1 MSNKDHATWTRG
13 VLALGSNMGDT
24 HEILFRAVADIRAT
38 EGIVVD
44 RQSSVHDTTA
54 LTSSGYD
61 ETKPRYA
68 NQVIT
73 IRTVWSPEKLL
84 TRLQSIE
91 HRHGR
96 VRSGDQYADRTLDID
111 IITYGEVELATE
123 TLTLPHPRAHERLFV
138 LEPWLEIDQ
147 DAELPGKGAVAV
159 LVRPLQETAE

>member
-1 MSNKDHATWTRG
+1 MSNEEHGTWTHA
-13 VLALGSNMGDT
+13 VLGLGSNMGDT

-38 EGIVVD
+38 EGIVVY

-91 HRHGR
+91 LRHGR
-96 VRSGDQYADRTLDID
+96 MRRSDQYADRTLDID
-111 IITYGEVELATE
+111 IITYGQTELATE

-138 LEPWLEIDQ
+138 LEPWLEIDK
-147 DAELPGKGAVAV
+147 DATLPGKGAVAA
-159 LVRPLQETAE
+159 LVQSLRETAE

>member
-1 MSNKDHATWTRG
+1 MSNEDHGTWARG

-38 EGIVVD
+38 EGIVVE

-84 TRLQSIE
+84 TQLQSIE
-91 HRHGR
+91 LRHGR
-96 VRSGDQYADRTLDID
+96 IRSGDQYADRTLDID
-111 IITYGEVELATE
+111 IITYGDVERATE

-138 LEPWLEIDQ
+138 LEPWLEIDR
-147 DAELPGKGAVAV
+147 DAELPGKGTVEA
-159 LVRPLQETAE
+159 LVQSLREPAG

>member
-84 TRLQSIE
+84 TCLQSIE

-147 DAELPGKGAVAV
+147 DAELPGKGAVAA

>member
-1 MSNKDHATWTRG
+1 MSNEDHVTWIHA

-38 EGIVVD
+38 EGIVVY

-96 VRSGDQYADRTLDID
+96 MRSGDQYADRTLDID
-111 IITYGEVELATE
+111 IITHGQTELATE
-123 TLTLPHPRAHERLFV
+123 TLALPHPRAHERLFV

-147 DAELPGKGAVAV
+147 DSELPGKGAVAALV
-159 LVRPLQETAE
+159 LSLREPTE

>member
-1 MSNKDHATWTRG
+1 
-13 VLALGSNMGDT
+13 MGDT

-38 EGIVVD
+38 EGISVD

-73 IRTVWSPEKLL
+73 IRSVWSPEKLL
-84 TRLQSIE
+84 TRLQNIE
-91 HRHGR
+91 LRHGR
-96 VRSGDQYADRTLDID
+96 MRRGDQYADRTLDID
-111 IITYGEVELATE
+111 IITYGDVELATK
-123 TLTLPHPRAHERLFV
+123 TLALPHPRAYERLFV

-147 DAELPGKGAVAV
+147 DAELPGKGAVAA
-159 LVRPLQETAE
+159 LVQSLRETAE

>member
-1 MSNKDHATWTRG
+1 VSTEGYSEWTRA
-13 VLALGSNMGDT
+13 VLALGSNLGDT

-38 EGIVVD
+38 EGIVVE
-44 RQSSVHDTTA
+44 RQSSVHHTTA

-84 TRLQSIE
+84 TQLQSIE
-91 HRHGR
+91 LRHGR
-96 VRSGDQYADRTLDID
+96 TRSGDQYADRTLDID
-111 IITYGEVELATE
+111 IITYGDVERATE

-138 LEPWLEIDQ
+138 LEPWLEIDR
-147 DAELPGKGAVAV
+147 DAELPGKGTVEA
-159 LVRPLQETAE
+159 LVQSLREPAE

>member
-1 MSNKDHATWTRG
+1 MSNEYHGTWTHA

-24 HEILFRAVADIRAT
+24 HEMLFRAGADIRAT

-91 HRHGR
+91 LRHGR
-96 VRSGDQYADRTLDID
+96 MRSGDQYADRTLDID
-111 IITYGEVELATE
+111 IITHGQTELATE
-123 TLTLPHPRAHERLFV
+123 TLTLPHPRAPERLFV
-138 LEPWLEIDQ
+138 LEPWLEIDK
-147 DAELPGKGAVAV
+147 DATLPGRGAVAA
-159 LVRPLQETAE
+159 LVQSLRETTE

>member
-1 MSNKDHATWTRG
+1 MSNEDHVAWTRG

-24 HEILFRAVADIRAT
+24 HEMLFRAVADIRAT
-38 EGIVVD
+38 EGIVVE

-73 IRTVWSPEKLL
+73 IRTVWSPKKLL

-91 HRHGR
+91 LRHGR
-96 VRSGDQYADRTLDID
+96 MRSGDQYADRTLDID
-111 IITYGEVELATE
+111 IITHGAVELSTG

-147 DAELPGKGAVAV
+147 YAELPGKGAVAA
-159 LVRPLQETAE
+159 LMQSLRETTE